1 MGLGHREASGNGTP
15 CRGSERKPDEPPRA
29 NRNARQ
35 QDSRDAK
42 QPELLRGPEVRTGGP
57 RDTSDNRNNL
67 TKKKLAVLPSPP
79 VPASAHAPCVPRDP
93 YPRARAGTHVVPVSA
108 PS

>member
-15 CRGSERKPDEPPRA
+15 CRGPERKPDEPPRA
-29 NRNARQ
+29 NRNTRQ
-35 QDSRDAK
+35 PDSRDAK

-67 TKKKLAVLPSPP
+67 TKKNWLYCLLRLF
-79 VPASAHAPCVPRDP
+79 PRLRMRRVSRGIP
-93 YPRARAGTHVVPVSA
+93 TRARVLALTWCL
-108 PS
+108 